1 MRKPNTDQIIE
12 PPEEATQAE
21 NSPDTLVILITS
33 LVALVLIGA
42 GLLWYFGYI
51 FAG

>member
-21 NSPDTLVILITS
+21 NSPDTLVILVIS
-33 LVALVLIGA
+33 LVALVPVC
-42 GLLWYFGYI
+42 FGTLAI
-51 FAG
+51 FSPVR